1 MKYNKQIILDYISGK
16 EIDEELLKSLENNEE
31 FMTYV
36 IKLTRDIKMYNYCS
50 EELKDSYTFVN
61 FLIDLFKDDP
71 VFVIGIVEEYMGKHP
86 YDQTKR
92 IELVL
97 KLVNLHKITKK
108 EEYLSYGI
116 ERSLIFTEKIEEIEE
131 FLEDEEEIK
140 EECGLGFVF
149 VELDYEESK
158 EIMNFFAIAFIEEY
172 LFTSLEIMEK
182 IVHKNFSTILELDN
196 FGEYNFIIRYV
207 EAFDYYLAG
216 YLERNTYILDR
227 YKKDFARIKI
237 NWDNYVER
245 TNKENVEKV
254 YDEMCSYEDEHGP
267 FDFDTQKDLIAI
279 IKRLGLEEVFEKYP
293 IQATYGFD
301 FETTDEIVASQ
312 KSMAFEVRD
321 YTLSE
326 VKFIHHMIEYI
337 RNLFDDEY
345 DEEDIIEKEKEK
357 PKSKI
362 ISYDFHNKKI
372 LSIEDK

>member
-1 MKYNKQIILDYISGK
+1 MKYNKQLILDYISGK
-16 EIDEELLKSLENNEE
+16 EIDENILKELENNEE

-50 EELKDSYTFVN
+50 DELKDSYTFVR
-61 FLIDLFKDDP
+61 FLIDLFKDEP
-71 VFVIGIVEEYMGKHP
+71 LFVTKLVEEYMEKHP

-97 KLVNLHKITKK
+97 KLVNLHKQTKK

-131 FLEDEEEIK
+131 FLEEEEDIK

-172 LFTSLEIMEK
+172 MFTSLEIMEK
-182 IVHKNFSTILELDN
+182 IVHKNFSTIEELDA

-216 YLERNTYILDR
+216 YLERNIYILDR

-237 NWDNYVER
+237 NWNDYVER
-245 TNKENVEKV
+245 TNKANVEQV
-254 YDEMCSYEDEHGP
+254 YDEMCSYEDEFGP
-267 FDFDTQKDLIAI
+267 FDFDTQSDLISI
-279 IKRLGLEEVFEKYP
+279 IKRLGLEDVFEKYP
-293 IQATYGFD
+293 LQASYGFD
-301 FETTDEIVASQ
+301 FETTDDMFTP
-312 KSMAFEVRD
+312 KKDMMFEVRD
-321 YTLSE
+321 YSMEE
-326 VKFIHHMIEYI
+326 VKFIHHMTDYV

-345 DEEDIIEKEKEK
+345 DDEDIIEKEEEK
-357 PKSKI
+357 PKSKV
-362 ISYDFHNKKI
+362 ISYDFRNKKI
-372 LSIEDK
+372 LSVED